1 MISIWGEKV
10 SKVTIMCIMLLTLE
24 LLNIISQNI
33 ALFTDPTSIIPQHG
47 IISVYWYFTG
57 NTYY

>member
-33 ALFTDPTSIIPQHG
+33 ALFTDP
-47 IISVYWYFTG
+47 
-57 NTYY
+57 